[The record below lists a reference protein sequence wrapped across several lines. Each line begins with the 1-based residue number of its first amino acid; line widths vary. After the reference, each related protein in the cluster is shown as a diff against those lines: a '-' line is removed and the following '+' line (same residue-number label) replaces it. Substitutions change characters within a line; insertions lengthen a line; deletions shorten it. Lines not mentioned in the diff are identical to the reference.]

1 MSGRAYGANSGQG
14 GMSPKG
20 ETTPVRLRPATP
32 DPVDKKVI
40 CKAVCVCSREPDTGA
55 SGQSLKQQCVSRN
68 LRDVDRSMGWK
79 SPYKSEVNYDMTQ
92 IPPSPIM
99 RSASPLEPHPYLPGW
114 IQKYWPGG
122 KDAYPARAGAV
133 RRPDVVI
140 VRTDLCRQ
148 LRTTSRAWW
157 RLNSRLKKG
166 IASKRTTTH
175 ALPVRPKRLR
185 LWAPATVTAPTMTPM
200 KVRSE
205 RFLRRS
211 PNSGVPCVNYLT
223 AVLLPRLA
231 WVVCR
236 CRRPHSRSIIE
247 PS

>member
-55 SGQSLKQQCVSRN
+55 SGQSLKQQCVSHN

-140 VRTDLCRQ
+140 VKDGSLPPTQDNIKSVVEIKFPPQERDREQEDDYARIAGSPEKVATMGPGDCDCSDDDANESPLRAVSEALSELGRSLRQ
-148 LRTTSRAWW
+148 L
-157 RLNSRLKKG
+157 LN
-166 IASKRTTTH
+166 
-175 ALPVRPKRLR
+175 
-185 LWAPATVTAPTMTPM
+185 
-200 KVRSE
+200 
-205 RFLRRS
+205 RS
-211 PNSGVPCVNYLT
+211 PASPPSMGGLPLPPPPIVVP
-223 AVLLPRLA
+223 
-231 WVVCR
+231 
-236 CRRPHSRSIIE
+236 
-247 PS
+247 